1 MLCWSAGR
9 SVHLSVRSKSASYR
23 FFAVLRLDYHFLSS
37 FRKKIIEFQILWS
50 LLNCFS
56 SSARVISLIK
66 LLSSVSVAS
75 FDLSIFSSPLSRSV
89 FFPDLLT
96 SAKTLL
102 KCSAFL
108 KSVVSVS
115 FSKCRGFGFS
125 FRFSPDRLFS
135 KDQASLPPCFRLSC
149 AHVFDQ
155 VSCLDFLVISFASA
169 DFLLYSVLFVGSLLS
184 SYLILARCLA

>member
-1 MLCWSAGR
+1 MASLQIFGILPVSHVLFTRR
-9 SVHLSVRSKSASYR
+9 SSASFPLGPR
-23 FFAVLRLDYHFLSS
+23 FINISLCTLSGPGDFLFLS
-37 FRKKIIEFQILWS
+37 F
-50 LLNCFS
+50 LNCFYN
-56 SSARVISLIK
+56 SARVNSLIK
-66 LLSSVSVAS
+66 LLSSGSVAR

-102 KCSAFL
+102 ECSAFL

-169 DFLLYSVLFVGSLLS
+169 DF
-184 SYLILARCLA
+184 